1 MPARRVPTS
10 TVSKPIPSKK
20 RQILPRAVRRE
31 QLILATMRCIARLGL
46 SSVTLSQ
53 VTKEAGLSQGIANL
67 HFAGKEDLL
76 VETLRFVTGEYNR
89 GQVQILKD
97 PAFGLA
103 SERLAALVAFQF
115 SRSVT
120 EETKMAVW
128 FAFYGEAKSRP
139 TYKAICAQA
148 DARAARL
155 VRQLFADVAQELGR
169 PIDSVM
175 VAEGYIALIDGLW
188 LSLLLAPKK
197 MTRAKAKRVAWTHLN
212 GIFLSL

>member
-1 MPARRVPTS
+1 MSISRSSAS
-10 TVSKPIPSKK
+10 TASKK

-31 QLILATMRCIARLGL
+31 QLSQATMRCIARLGL

-76 VETLRFVTGEYNR
+76 VETLRYVTGEYNR
-89 GQVQILKD
+89 GQIQILED
-97 PAFGLA
+97 PAFALP
-103 SERLAALVAFQF
+103 SERLAALVNFQF

-148 DARAARL
+148 DAKAARL
-155 VRQLFADVAQELGR
+155 VRRLFADVGLELDR
-169 PIDSVM
+169 SMDPVM

-197 MTRAKAKRVAWTHLN
+197 MTRAKAKRVAWAHLN
-212 GIFLSL
+212 GIFLTL